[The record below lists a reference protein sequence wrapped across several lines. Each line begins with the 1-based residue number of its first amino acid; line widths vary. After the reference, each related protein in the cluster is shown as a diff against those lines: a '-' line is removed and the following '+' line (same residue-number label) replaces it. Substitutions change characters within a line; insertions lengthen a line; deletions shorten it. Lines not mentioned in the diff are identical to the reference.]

1 MCQHRTWSN
10 HVHTYR
16 LSNANIYSTAFLYHT
31 HIGALVKVLERHSHE
46 LSLGLEELFS
56 ASCLVVAVAAA
67 VVPGEVAKLWQVS
80 CRVVAGGSCKV
91 MVREH

>member
-1 MCQHRTWSN
+1 M
-10 HVHTYR
+10 
-16 LSNANIYSTAFLYHT
+16 
-31 HIGALVKVLERHSHE
+31 
-46 LSLGLEELFS
+46 LSLGLEVLFS
-56 ASCLVVAVAAA
+56 ASCLVVAVAVA